1 MKKICSPDA
10 HRHDIQVFYF
20 IMLFILTIGYI
31 DKVYKSVSSKRKP
44 THPSVGNVCV
54 FVVVV
59 DVCVSW
65 TETPGVHCCDN
76 HYLPPRTSSGL
87 PALSETVQ
95 GEDILFCFCKAE
107 LVVAL

>member
-1 MKKICSPDA
+1 MMKKICSPDA

-54 FVVVV
+54 CCCLCVWAGQRRRESTAVTTIIFLLGPAVGSQLSVKLYKVKIYSFV
-59 DVCVSW
+59 SAKRS
-65 TETPGVHCCDN
+65 
-76 HYLPPRTSSGL
+76 LL
-87 PALSETVQ
+87 
-95 GEDILFCFCKAE
+95 
-107 LVVAL
+107 